1 MARPR
6 EFDAEDL
13 LEKAMLAF
21 WEGGLQGTSM
31 RQLEAVTG
39 VKQVSLYNAFGDK
52 EGLFLAVLDRYA
64 DLLASVLD
72 RHLEDR
78 ELDGIGAFLKSIVT
92 PESSFPNNSFGCLIV
107 NTALGAAAGG
117 PEVKTRVQLCR
128 AMVGEKLRAALG
140 RAKSR
145 GRLRHGLNLDQCTE
159 LLVSTL
165 WGIFLTIRLAGDQ
178 TAGKPAALAL
188 NRTLRN
194 WRSESS

>member
-6 EFDAEDL
+6 EFDTEDL

-39 VKQVSLYNAFGDK
+39 VKQVSLYNAFGNK

-64 DLLASVLD
+64 DRMASALD
-72 RHLEDR
+72 RHLENR
-78 ELDGIGAFLKSIVT
+78 ELDGIGAFLKSVVT
-92 PESSFPNNSFGCLIV
+92 PEAGFPYNSFGCLMV
-107 NTALGAAAGG
+107 NTALAAAAGG
-117 PEVKTRVQLCR
+117 PAVKTRVESCR
-128 AMVGEKLRAALG
+128 AMIGEKLGAALG

-145 GRLRHGLNLDQCTE
+145 GRLRRGLNLDQCTE

-165 WGIFLTIRLAGDQ
+165 WGISVTIRLAGDQ
-178 TAGKPAALAL
+178 TAGKPAAKAL
-188 NRTLRN
+188 IRTLGD
-194 WRSESS
+194 WRSKSS

>member
-64 DLLASVLD
+64 DRMASVLD
-72 RHLEDR
+72 S
-78 ELDGIGAFLKSIVT
+78 K
-92 PESSFPNNSFGCLIV
+92 
-107 NTALGAAAGG
+107 
-117 PEVKTRVQLCR
+117 
-128 AMVGEKLRAALG
+128 
-140 RAKSR
+140 
-145 GRLRHGLNLDQCTE
+145 
-159 LLVSTL
+159 
-165 WGIFLTIRLAGDQ
+165 
-178 TAGKPAALAL
+178 
-188 NRTLRN
+188 
-194 WRSESS
+194 